1 MQTENNKGRQSNI
14 ELLRILLMIT
24 IPVYHLMLY
33 NGVFYIEY
41 NANTVLGILLSAA
54 GAIPADYGFVALSS
68 YFLCSDKESAEEKLF
83 GVIPIYKR
91 SLRRFMEFA
100 TLCLSMYVIKVVVL
114 RSLFGYNNK
123 EYFVDFFLMKG
134 AWWYVYPYLLLL
146 LLYPFLNNI
155 FSAMDDKKHLRY
167 VVLSGVLFFL
177 INLNNTQHF
186 IFDFYGFFFV
196 YSFISYLKKREM
208 DHMEKKVYGI
218 VAIICAVILIG
229 VCVYVKI
236 PASGV
241 DLSTA
246 DWIVKRLIGRYS
258 FVACIM
264 GISVFLFFK
273 NIRVPYN
280 PFINWF
286 AKSVVF
292 VFLLHDTWMGVF
304 WYLGKCDNRFAYY
317 STGQFLFWIEIFTDT
332 SFLVAVVIGELYRRG
347 IKPLWD
353 RLIQKII

>member
-1 MQTENNKGRQSNI
+1 
-14 ELLRILLMIT
+14 
-24 IPVYHLMLY
+24 MLY

-41 NANTVLGILLSAA
+41 NANTILGILLSAA
-54 GAIPADYGFVALSS
+54 GAIPADYAFVALSS
-68 YFLCSDKESAEEKLF
+68 YFLCEDNEEAKDKLF
-83 GVIPIYKR
+83 GSLPVYKK

-146 LLYPFLNNI
+146 LLYPFLNKI
-155 FSAMDDKKHLRY
+155 LIPMDEKKHARY
-167 VVLSGVLFFL
+167 VISSGVLFAL
-177 INLNNTQHF
+177 INLNNTQRF
-186 IFDFYGFFFV
+186 VFDFFGFFFV
-196 YSFISYLKKREM
+196 YILISYLRKTGM
-208 DHMEKKVYGI
+208 DHMKKKNYAI
-218 VAIICAVILIG
+218 VALCCAVALIG
-229 VCVYVKI
+229 ICVYVKL

-241 DLSTA
+241 TTDMGN
-246 DWIVKRLIGRYS
+246 WIVKRLIGRYS
-258 FVACIM
+258 IVACIM
-264 GISVFLFFK
+264 GVSVFLLFENLHVSF
-273 NIRVPYN
+273 N

-332 SFLVAVVIGELYRRG
+332 SFVIAIIIGELYRRG
-347 IKPLWD
+347 MKPLWD
-353 RLIQKII
+353 KLIQKII